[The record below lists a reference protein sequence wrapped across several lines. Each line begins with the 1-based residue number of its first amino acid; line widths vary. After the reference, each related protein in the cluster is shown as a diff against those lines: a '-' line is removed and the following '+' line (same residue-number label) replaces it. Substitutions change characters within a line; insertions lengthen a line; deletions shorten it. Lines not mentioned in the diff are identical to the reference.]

1 MSGSARPDNSLA
13 GAKSSRYSH
22 PMTISGFTL
31 VRNGVKFDYPFMES
45 IQSLFAFCDEVII
58 NVGIS
63 EDDTLQRIEAW
74 KASLSQKDA
83 SRVTIFTSEWPLNDP
98 AKRQGGQILAEQTNL
113 ALKRCKGDWC
123 LYLQAD
129 EVLHEKDYDII
140 RKDIEGIDPVHG
152 VDALIFQYVH
162 FYCGYGVI
170 QTSRSSYRRE
180 IRAIRNWKG
189 IWSVGDAQS
198 FRYITGDKIAG
209 VLTDARIF
217 HYGWV
222 RPPEVMKAKT
232 GFMDTLYHA
241 GATADQPAT
250 GDNYKYKRFVGLKPF
265 RGTHPAVMQLRV
277 EARTQEGGFDL
288 KSAPWVFERKDLW
301 KILSSFIEVTTG
313 IRPFEFKNYRLM
325 SWGDVRARSKSV
337 ARVLKRTT

>member
-1 MSGSARPDNSLA
+1 
-13 GAKSSRYSH
+13 
-22 PMTISGFTL
+22 MTISGFTL

-45 IQSLFAFCDEVII
+45 IQSLFALCDEVVI

-74 KASLSQKDA
+74 KASLPPRSAAK
-83 SRVTIFTSEWPLNDP
+83 VTIFTSEWPLNDP

-113 ALKRCKGDWC
+113 ALKKCKGDWC

-129 EVLHEKDYDII
+129 EVLHEKDYETI
-140 RKDIEGIDPVHG
+140 RADLDTIDSVHG
-152 VDALIFQYVH
+152 VDALVFQYVH
-162 FYCGYGVI
+162 FYCSYGVI

-198 FRYITGDKIAG
+198 FRYITGDKIQG
-209 VLTDARIF
+209 VLTKARIF

-241 GATADQPAT
+241 GADAQVPAT

-265 RGTHPAVMQLRV
+265 RATHPAIMEKRV
-277 EARTQEGGFDL
+277 QERSATNGFDL
-288 KSAPWVFERKDLW
+288 KKAPWVFESKDTW
-301 KILSSFIEVTTG
+301 KILSGWIEAATG

-325 SWGDVRARSKSV
+325 STGDVKARSKSA